1 MLFASPINIQSLEQ
15 MDGTSRKTGKK
26 CFLSGNVQELS
37 HNKVFPVAYP
47 NAMDLEEPEN
57 IDTKHSEEQI
67 KLEKTKETSECMKE
81 FYALEEKNNEGQGNM
96 LSATAAKSMTPLQK
110 DEFSS
115 QEPNIK
121 ETSECMKES
130 SALGGENNDG
140 QGNML
145 SATSAK
151 HMTPL
156 QNEEFSSQET
166 KIAGVAKSGEMVRD
180 TEMTSRHESCVQ
192 EIVDIEEHNIEET
205 VADRDSLLFSS
216 REPKTADAAM
226 SGEMVRDTEMNT
238 SHESCV
244 REICDTKEHKIE
256 ETVGDRDLLL
266 RRDIS
271 RGLEDVYV
279 GIANESTSP
288 VISGPTWDDIG
299 FSEQQMVQ
307 EINENSLENVKT
319 SNASNEGFE
328 DHLKLLFATPIKATS
343 PSRVGEASSCQLKTA
358 AIAMDSEM
366 SGKQPRQGFEFSGE
380 PLTVEIIS
388 GGSGSTKRPCFSKEI
403 EQFEGGRLFPSPS
416 KGTCPQEPEKSPGC
430 EEDVL
435 SYLDSVREQKSA
447 QHGYPELLNEM
458 TDDAGEATL
467 DLFQTNNGNAPTQI
481 ELEMQKGNIF
491 TPINIFGNNC
501 RFTK

>member
-1 MLFASPINIQSLEQ
+1 MLFASPINTQSLEQ

-26 CFLSGNVQELS
+26 CFLSGNVQELC

-81 FYALEEKNNEGQGNM
+81 FCALEEKNNEGQGNM

-110 DEFSS
+110 VEFSS
-115 QEPNIK
+115 QEPNMK

-130 SALGGENNDG
+130 SALGEENNDG

-151 HMTPL
+151 NMTPL
-156 QNEEFSSQET
+156 QNEEISSQET

-180 TEMTSRHESCVQ
+180 TEMTTRHESCVQ
-192 EIVDIEEHNIEET
+192 EIVDIKEHN
-205 VADRDSLLFSS
+205 
-216 REPKTADAAM
+216 
-226 SGEMVRDTEMNT
+226 
-238 SHESCV
+238 
-244 REICDTKEHKIE
+244 IE

-271 RGLEDVYV
+271 RGLHDVYV

-288 VISGPTWDDIG
+288 VISEPTCDDIG

-328 DHLKLLFATPIKATS
+328 DHLKLLFGTPIKATS

-366 SGKQPRQGFEFSGE
+366 AGKQPRQGFEFSGE

-430 EEDVL
+430 EEDVS
-435 SYLDSVREQKSA
+435 SYLDGVREQKSA

-481 ELEMQKGNIF
+481 ELEMQKGNKMIKY
-491 TPINIFGNNC
+491 TS
-501 RFTK
+501 RFMLCI